1 MKIVRKSIAFAAAA
15 AALTAGT
22 LVPAAS
28 ASAAS
33 AQSEEKEWGM
43 VAIPIDPDSSV
54 TPMTI
59 KEVGGGTW
67 SYGTQVTSSGYK
79 RCYSNYLHGSVRHS
93 STAVL
98 ANGTHKDWADAGSV
112 SNASVVAGHAYTCYA
127 YWGKE

>member
-1 MKIVRKSIAFAAAA
+1 MKIVRKSIAFAAAT

-33 AQSEEKEWGM
+33 AQSEGKEWGM

-54 TPMTI
+54 TPMTV

-67 SYGTQVTSSGYK
+67 SYGTAVTSSGYK
-79 RCYSNYLHGSVRHS
+79 RCYSNYIHPTVRHS
-93 STAVL
+93 ATAVL
-98 ANGTHKDWADAGSV
+98 ASGTDKTWANAGV
-112 SNASVVAGHAYTCYA
+112 WANASVVAGHAYTCYA